1 MSDVVADSAGLG
13 QGATKSEAA
22 PSEPSAEGSCGSG
35 SATTEQEPAPATALP
50 PPRPY
55 VDLPISLGRLRT
67 LRGWQV
73 ISWVLAV
80 GWVLGVTHPSIIDVS
95 QSTPPATPFHPAPNT
110 LGRRGRA

>member
-13 QGATKSEAA
+13 QGAAKSEAA
-22 PSEPSAEGSCGSG
+22 PSEPSAEGSSGSG
-35 SATTEQEPAPATALP
+35 TAEQEPAPATALP

-110 LGRRGRA
+110 LDRRGRA